1 MPSSVSSILDS
12 GFFDHGCDNSGSHQT
27 RSRAGTVA
35 SNCSE
40 SYVHKYSDS
49 PASQPLSSPS
59 LTSQSASS
67 ASSSTSSAPYLS
79 PIPSNY
85 LSTTLPRNY
94 SPFTGLSPEILSGEW
109 SEQDPRIVNPAVS
122 TGPVRTASFPL
133 DPSFT
138 MGKQNTYPWPGV
150 MTSPNHNATNFLGHD
165 LSSMS
170 GAPGSEAEYGGAAR
184 SRSRTGSP
192 QGHHVLT
199 PEQRELKR
207 QMDQV
212 RRDNKSAS
220 RFRRSNSNTYLPD
233 ASSAMNVPIYTSSMA
248 PISLLAEP
256 ANSVPTQ
263 SYLSPY
269 AQPLAEQDAGSMSNV
284 PMYASSLPQQSMQP
298 AYNMPMGYPTTLQA
312 SDSAYGP
319 PRSASYSTGSDP
331 NLMYPMGAGMPGN
344 GVPLSGH
351 ESGQVRVVQTRPKP
365 QCWEHGC
372 NGRQFSTFSNLLRH
386 QREKSGQASK
396 ATCPNCG
403 AEFTR
408 TTARNGHLLQG
419 KCKKRG
425 ASDDAGQPLSRS
437 PSASSLADDV
447 RQLHDP
453 ALRD

>member
-1 MPSSVSSILDS
+1 
-12 GFFDHGCDNSGSHQT
+12 
-27 RSRAGTVA
+27 
-35 SNCSE
+35 
-40 SYVHKYSDS
+40 
-49 PASQPLSSPS
+49 
-59 LTSQSASS
+59 
-67 ASSSTSSAPYLS
+67 
-79 PIPSNY
+79 
-85 LSTTLPRNY
+85 
-94 SPFTGLSPEILSGEW
+94 
-109 SEQDPRIVNPAVS
+109 
-122 TGPVRTASFPL
+122 
-133 DPSFT
+133 

-284 PMYASSLPQQSMQP
+284 PIIGLC
-298 AYNMPMGYPTTLQA
+298 LR
-312 SDSAYGP
+312 P

>member
-1 MPSSVSSILDS
+1 MRNRWQSRTRDPCPTYQCTPLLCHNSQCKLATAQPSAGFQTNPRVLTLDS
-12 GFFDHGCDNSGSHQT
+12 SKGNPHITCRWGT
-27 RSRAGTVA
+27 RHRCKHRT
-35 SNCSE
+35 
-40 SYVHKYSDS
+40 
-49 PASQPLSSPS
+49 L
-59 LTSQSASS
+59 LTGM
-67 ASSSTSSAPYLS
+67 
-79 PIPSNY
+79 
-85 LSTTLPRNY
+85 NY
-94 SPFTGLSPEILSGEW
+94 SAL
-109 SEQDPRIVNPAVS
+109 
-122 TGPVRTASFPL
+122 PL
-133 DPSFT
+133 LLLET
-138 MGKQNTYPWPGV
+138 RANMG
-150 MTSPNHNATNFLGHD
+150 FLF
-165 LSSMS
+165 S
-170 GAPGSEAEYGGAAR
+170 
-184 SRSRTGSP
+184 
-192 QGHHVLT
+192 
-199 PEQRELKR
+199 
-207 QMDQV
+207 
-212 RRDNKSAS
+212 
-220 RFRRSNSNTYLPD
+220 
-233 ASSAMNVPIYTSSMA
+233 
-248 PISLLAEP
+248 
-256 ANSVPTQ
+256 
-263 SYLSPY
+263 
-269 AQPLAEQDAGSMSNV
+269 
-284 PMYASSLPQQSMQP
+284 
-298 AYNMPMGYPTTLQA
+298 
-312 SDSAYGP
+312 P